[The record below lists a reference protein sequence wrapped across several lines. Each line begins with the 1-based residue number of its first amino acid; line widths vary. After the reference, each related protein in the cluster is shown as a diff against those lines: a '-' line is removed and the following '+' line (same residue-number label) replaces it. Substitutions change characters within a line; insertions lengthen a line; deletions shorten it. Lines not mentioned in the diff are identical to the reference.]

1 MRHGFSCLVMV
12 GAALVG
18 CSVDDVGGSQVT
30 QALIVPTGGPCPRF
44 GCGAN
49 SPVIDTFEIHE
60 LSLNPGQRNDQG
72 FAIETYNKQPVLQQ
86 GTRRWVLHVENG
98 RIFGTIKGGAVRLE
112 GEDLIGAWVPVTRGK
127 QRYALSIEGV
137 RAMTYFVAPYDAVE
151 AYTLGWKQVDTD
163 KPKVNLCSNLTE
175 LEEELRVDPEGARRN
190 LMGMLVAEAIVF
202 EGDRIQAD
210 PKTMSPGADDA
221 WFNFGCA
228 GHTLSKLRLTHNTV
242 HSQAAGLPRAW
253 EQRQATLKMLAA
265 DYCKIGLPF
274 TVAGQP
280 LVWRGDA
287 VSFFQPPRELEAR
300 WDETGPVCLNI
311 PRLEHPTP
319 AGARAFPDIWG
330 AIATFCKPD
339 PCTNLDPWDFAG
351 ADRVSANL

>member
-12 GAALVG
+12 GAALAG
-18 CSVDDVGGSQVT
+18 CSLEDVGGSQVT
-30 QALIVPTGGPCPRF
+30 QALIVPVGGPCPRF

-60 LSLNPGQRNDQG
+60 LSLVAGQRNAQG
-72 FAIETYNKQPVLQQ
+72 FEIETANKQPVLQQ
-86 GTRRWVLHVENG
+86 GRKSWVLHVEDG
-98 RIFGTIKGGAVRLE
+98 RIFGTLKGGAVRLE
-112 GEDLIGAWVPVTRGK
+112 GQALIGAYIPVAHGK
-127 QRYALSIEGV
+127 LRYALTIEGV

-151 AYTLGWKQVDTD
+151 SYTLGWKQIDTD
-163 KPKVNLCSNLTE
+163 KPTTNLCSNLSE
-175 LEEELRVDPEGARRN
+175 LEDELRTDPEGAQRN
-190 LMGMLVAEAIVF
+190 LMGMLVAESIVF

-210 PKTMSPGADDA
+210 PKTMDVRADDR

-242 HSQAAGLPRAW
+242 HSQAPGLPRAW

-265 DYCKIGLPF
+265 DYCKTGLPF

-280 LVWRGDA
+280 LVWQGTG
-287 VSFFQPPRELEAR
+287 VTFWQPPRELEAR
-300 WDETGPVCLNI
+300 WNELGPTCLNV

-330 AIATFCKPD
+330 AIATYCKPD
-339 PCTNLDPWDFAG
+339 PCTNLDPGDFDG
-351 ADRVSANL
+351 ADRVSANP